1 MLARIWD
8 KSLEVVVATSYA
20 VIVVVGFAQV
30 LFRFVFE
37 SPLSWSEELV
47 RYVFIWSVFLTAA
60 IGFNLNSHISIDF
73 LTTWYPPRL
82 QRMVALV
89 SWGCVKGDA
98 VPAREYTWPNTKA
111 PWSIRLPRGRIGAS
125 QASSSTLDIVPVFRP
140 PCSPSP
146 SRRHGSPGGWK
157 YDITAIGEVKSIEP
171 HGHGKVVDL
180 SYRMKVLA

>member
-82 QRMVALV
+82 QRVVALV
-89 SWGCVKGDA
+89 SWGCVILG
-98 VPAREYTWPNTKA
+98 V
-111 PWSIRLPRGRIGAS
+111 
-125 QASSSTLDIVPVFRP
+125 VVVFVLGMQLIQ
-140 PCSPSP
+140 SPSVWLQK
-146 SRRHGSPGGWK
+146 SPAMEISMTVP
-157 YDITAIGEVKSIEP
+157 YAAIPVGCVVMMVNILRAAWRTWQGKQAPAERLEV
-171 HGHGKVVDL
+171 V
-180 SYRMKVLA
+180 

>member
-30 LFRFVFE
+30 LFRFVFA

-89 SWGCVKGDA
+89 SWGCVILG
-98 VPAREYTWPNTKA
+98 VVVVFVLGM
-111 PWSIRLPRGRIGAS
+111 RLI
-125 QASSSTLDIVPVFRP
+125 Q
-140 PCSPSP
+140 SPSVWLQK
-146 SRRHGSPGGWK
+146 SPAMEISMTLP
-157 YDITAIGEVKSIEP
+157 YAAIPVGCVVMMVNILRAAWRTWQGKQAPVERLEV
-171 HGHGKVVDL
+171 V
-180 SYRMKVLA
+180 

>member
-1 MLARIWD
+1 MIARIWD

-89 SWGCVKGDA
+89 SWGCVILG
-98 VPAREYTWPNTKA
+98 V
-111 PWSIRLPRGRIGAS
+111 
-125 QASSSTLDIVPVFRP
+125 VVVFVLGMQLIQ
-140 PCSPSP
+140 SPSVWLQK
-146 SRRHGSPGGWK
+146 SPAMEISMTVP
-157 YDITAIGEVKSIEP
+157 YAAIPVGCVVMMVNILRAAWRTWQGKQALAEHLEV
-171 HGHGKVVDL
+171 V
-180 SYRMKVLA
+180 

>member
-30 LFRFVFE
+30 LFRFVFA

-89 SWGCVKGDA
+89 SWGCVILG
-98 VPAREYTWPNTKA
+98 VVVVFVLGM
-111 PWSIRLPRGRIGAS
+111 RLI
-125 QASSSTLDIVPVFRP
+125 Q
-140 PCSPSP
+140 SPSVWLQK
-146 SRRHGSPGGWK
+146 SPAMEISMTLP
-157 YDITAIGEVKSIEP
+157 YAAIPVGCVVMMVNILRAAWRTWQGKQAPAERLEV
-171 HGHGKVVDL
+171 V
-180 SYRMKVLA
+180 

>member
-1 MLARIWD
+1 MIARIWD

-89 SWGCVKGDA
+89 SWGCVILG
-98 VPAREYTWPNTKA
+98 V
-111 PWSIRLPRGRIGAS
+111 
-125 QASSSTLDIVPVFRP
+125 VVVFVLGMQLIQ
-140 PCSPSP
+140 SPSVWLQK
-146 SRRHGSPGGWK
+146 SPAMEISMTLP
-157 YDITAIGEVKSIEP
+157 YAAIPVGCVVMMVNILRAAWRTWQGKQAPAERLEV
-171 HGHGKVVDL
+171 V
-180 SYRMKVLA
+180 

>member
-30 LFRFVFE
+30 LFRFVFA

-89 SWGCVKGDA
+89 SWGCVILG
-98 VPAREYTWPNTKA
+98 V
-111 PWSIRLPRGRIGAS
+111 
-125 QASSSTLDIVPVFRP
+125 VVVFVLGMQLIQ
-140 PCSPSP
+140 SPSVWLQK
-146 SRRHGSPGGWK
+146 SPAMEISMTLP
-157 YDITAIGEVKSIEP
+157 YAAIPVGCVVMMVNILRAAWRTWQGKQAPAERLEV
-171 HGHGKVVDL
+171 V
-180 SYRMKVLA
+180 

>member
-30 LFRFVFE
+30 LFRFVFA

-89 SWGCVKGDA
+89 SWGCVILG
-98 VPAREYTWPNTKA
+98 V
-111 PWSIRLPRGRIGAS
+111 
-125 QASSSTLDIVPVFRP
+125 VVVFVLGMQLIQ
-140 PCSPSP
+140 SPSVWLQK
-146 SRRHGSPGGWK
+146 SPAMEISMTVP
-157 YDITAIGEVKSIEP
+157 YAAIPVGCVVMMVNILRAAWRTWQGKQAPAERLEV
-171 HGHGKVVDL
+171 V
-180 SYRMKVLA
+180 

>member
-1 MLARIWD
+1 MLARMWD

-30 LFRFVFE
+30 LFRFVFA

-89 SWGCVKGDA
+89 SWGCVILG
-98 VPAREYTWPNTKA
+98 V
-111 PWSIRLPRGRIGAS
+111 
-125 QASSSTLDIVPVFRP
+125 VVVFVLGMQLIQ
-140 PCSPSP
+140 SPSVWLQK
-146 SRRHGSPGGWK
+146 SPAMEISMTVP
-157 YDITAIGEVKSIEP
+157 YAAIPVGCVVMMVNILRAAWRTWQGKQAPAERLEV
-171 HGHGKVVDL
+171 V
-180 SYRMKVLA
+180 

>member
-1 MLARIWD
+1 MIARMWD

-89 SWGCVKGDA
+89 SWGCVILG
-98 VPAREYTWPNTKA
+98 V
-111 PWSIRLPRGRIGAS
+111 
-125 QASSSTLDIVPVFRP
+125 VVVFVLGMQLIQ
-140 PCSPSP
+140 SPSVWLQK
-146 SRRHGSPGGWK
+146 SPAMEISMTVP
-157 YDITAIGEVKSIEP
+157 YAAIPVGCVVMMVNILRAAWRTWQGKQAPAERLEV
-171 HGHGKVVDL
+171 V
-180 SYRMKVLA
+180 

>member
-1 MLARIWD
+1 MIARIWD

-30 LFRFVFE
+30 LFRFVFA

-89 SWGCVKGDA
+89 SWGCVILG
-98 VPAREYTWPNTKA
+98 V
-111 PWSIRLPRGRIGAS
+111 
-125 QASSSTLDIVPVFRP
+125 VVVFVLGMQLIQ
-140 PCSPSP
+140 SPSVWLQK
-146 SRRHGSPGGWK
+146 SPAMEISMTLP
-157 YDITAIGEVKSIEP
+157 YAAIPVGCVVMMVNILRAAWRTWQGKQAPAEHIEV
-171 HGHGKVVDL
+171 V
-180 SYRMKVLA
+180 

>member
-1 MLARIWD
+1 MIARIWD

-30 LFRFVFE
+30 LFRFVFA

-89 SWGCVKGDA
+89 SWGCVILG
-98 VPAREYTWPNTKA
+98 VVVVFVLGM
-111 PWSIRLPRGRIGAS
+111 RLI
-125 QASSSTLDIVPVFRP
+125 Q
-140 PCSPSP
+140 SPSVWLQK
-146 SRRHGSPGGWK
+146 SPAMEISMTLP
-157 YDITAIGEVKSIEP
+157 YAAIPVGCVVMMVNILRAAWRTWQGKQAPAERLEV
-171 HGHGKVVDL
+171 V
-180 SYRMKVLA
+180 

>member
-1 MLARIWD
+1 MLARMWD

-30 LFRFVFE
+30 LFRFVFA

-89 SWGCVKGDA
+89 SWGCVILG
-98 VPAREYTWPNTKA
+98 V
-111 PWSIRLPRGRIGAS
+111 
-125 QASSSTLDIVPVFRP
+125 VVVFVLGMQLIQ
-140 PCSPSP
+140 SPSVWLQK
-146 SRRHGSPGGWK
+146 SPAMEISMTLP
-157 YDITAIGEVKSIEP
+157 YAAIPVGCVVMMVNILRAAWRTWQGKQAPAERLEV
-171 HGHGKVVDL
+171 V
-180 SYRMKVLA
+180 

>member
-1 MLARIWD
+1 MLARMWD

-30 LFRFVFE
+30 LFRFVFA

-89 SWGCVKGDA
+89 SWGCVILG
-98 VPAREYTWPNTKA
+98 V
-111 PWSIRLPRGRIGAS
+111 
-125 QASSSTLDIVPVFRP
+125 VVVFVLGMQLIQ
-140 PCSPSP
+140 SPSVWLQK
-146 SRRHGSPGGWK
+146 SPAMEISMTVP
-157 YDITAIGEVKSIEP
+157 YAAIPVGCVVMMVNILRAAWRTWQGKQAPVERLEV
-171 HGHGKVVDL
+171 V
-180 SYRMKVLA
+180 

>member
-30 LFRFVFE
+30 LFRFVFA

-89 SWGCVKGDA
+89 SWGCVILG
-98 VPAREYTWPNTKA
+98 V
-111 PWSIRLPRGRIGAS
+111 
-125 QASSSTLDIVPVFRP
+125 VVVFVLGMQLIQ
-140 PCSPSP
+140 SPSVWLQK
-146 SRRHGSPGGWK
+146 SPAMEISMTVP
-157 YDITAIGEVKSIEP
+157 YAAIPVGCVVMMVNILRAAWRTWQGKQAPVERLEV
-171 HGHGKVVDL
+171 V
-180 SYRMKVLA
+180 

>member
-30 LFRFVFE
+30 LFRFVFA

-89 SWGCVKGDA
+89 SWGCVILG
-98 VPAREYTWPNTKA
+98 V
-111 PWSIRLPRGRIGAS
+111 
-125 QASSSTLDIVPVFRP
+125 VVVFVLGMQLIQ
-140 PCSPSP
+140 SPSVWLQK
-146 SRRHGSPGGWK
+146 SPAMEISMTLP
-157 YDITAIGEVKSIEP
+157 YAAIPVGCVVMMVNILRAAWRTWQGKQAPAEHLEV
-171 HGHGKVVDL
+171 V
-180 SYRMKVLA
+180 